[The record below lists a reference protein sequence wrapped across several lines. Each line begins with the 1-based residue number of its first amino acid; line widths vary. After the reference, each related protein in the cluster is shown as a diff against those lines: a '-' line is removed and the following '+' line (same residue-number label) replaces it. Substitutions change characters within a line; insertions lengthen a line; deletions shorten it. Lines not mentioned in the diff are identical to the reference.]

1 MEKEI
6 TPEVEV
12 ITPEVEVKNTEDVDI
27 EEQKVSEILTPKI
40 EEHDTVPLSTFLEMK
55 KESKNAQ
62 KQINELKSL
71 IESGASDKKISK
83 ELKDIAEEHNV
94 DEAFLQEFASTVQRQ
109 AEQEIDKKIA
119 LRLKPVEDKAK
130 AEKANVAFEEH
141 YIKILEAMPEYKD
154 IANKDVIKSL
164 SLDPRNQ
171 NKTFTKI
178 IEETYGNFVQ
188 GKKTIET
195 STPRGGKD
203 DNQDID
209 FSRIKDSNYFKE
221 VMESPLL
228 KEKYNQDMLSRLS
241 KSL

>member
-12 ITPEVEVKNTEDVDI
+12 ITPEVEVKNTEEVDI

-221 VMESPLL
+221 VMESPIL
-228 KEKYNQDMLSRLS
+228 KGKYNQDMLSRLS